1 MTMTMLIL
9 GRKLGEEIIIN
20 EDLIIKVTFIDY
32 GYRIVKLGFE
42 ADKAKYVIDRYEI
55 FERKVEK
62 RGY

>member
-32 GYRIVKLGFE
+32 HFRMVKLGFE
-42 ADKAKYVIDRYEI
+42 ADKTKYIIDRFEI
-55 FERKVEK
+55 YERKVEE